1 MKQSELKQIIKEEI
15 TKALYKKSSSG
26 WYLVT
31 QRELYDRDFITID
44 TFITQTP
51 EKYNDTELYIIN
63 PIKVK

>member
-1 MKQSELKQIIKEEI
+1 MKKSELKQLIKEEI
-15 TKALYKKSSSG
+15 SKISYKKSSSG
-26 WYLVT
+26 WYIIT

-51 EKYNDTELYIIN
+51 EKYNDTKQYVIE